1 MKFKEKNDFVV
12 KHTSVEYFDKD
23 LELFKIHC
31 SRSKLHSDL
40 DRVNTWN
47 KKKLDNLML
56 WELLDKV
63 SADDILNNR
72 SIEVIKV
79 DEVQTTQEDL
89 TSDGPADESTD
100 APDETE
106 IASNG
111 PIDETQAATITDMAK
126 DKLNEL
132 SSEIEDLQ
140 DRVDTNES
148 EISDL
153 RSEVENND
161 ASIEDLQSKVEA
173 FDKKAFNKKKVK
185 PKNLPE

>member
-23 LELFKIHC
+23 LELFKVHC
-31 SRSKLHSDL
+31 SRSKLHLDL

-63 SADDILNNR
+63 SADDILKNR
-72 SIEVIKV
+72 GIEVIKV
-79 DEVQTTQEDL
+79 DEAQTTQEDL
-89 TSDGPADESTD
+89 TSD
-100 APDETE
+100 APV
-106 IASNG
+106 
-111 PIDETQAATITDMAK
+111 DETQDATIADMAE

-173 FDKKAFNKKKVK
+173 LDKKAFNKKKVK
-185 PKNLPE
+185 PKNSTE